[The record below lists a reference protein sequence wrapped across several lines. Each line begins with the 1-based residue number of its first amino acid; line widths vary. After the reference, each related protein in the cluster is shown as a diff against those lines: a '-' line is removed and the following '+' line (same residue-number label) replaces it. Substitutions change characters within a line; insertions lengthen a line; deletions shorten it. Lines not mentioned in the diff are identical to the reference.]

1 MISTGYNTSSW
12 AAMVPPNSS
21 KSYLAAPILPHCES
35 RAQSKGQL
43 LVTRWNRYKIL
54 LLINCEAAWS
64 CTTAAVRLLSAP
76 PLPLRGSLSPWQM
89 TTRVTSHVSPA
100 TCHRGTFY
108 HGTSSTVQ
116 CMAAITKDNVK
127 DPKFS
132 HWDIHWNGDG
142 DPSELC
148 GRKTNNSFETFLSA
162 LKVPPSIKWPVML
175 PF

>member
-1 MISTGYNTSSW
+1 MISTGYNTSLW
-12 AAMVPPNSS
+12 GAMVPPNSS
-21 KSYLAAPILPHCES
+21 KSYLTLPHCES

-54 LLINCEAAWS
+54 LLINCEAACS

-76 PLPLRGSLSPWQM
+76 PLPLRGSLSPGTCHHGTWL
-89 TTRVTSHVSPA
+89 HVSP
-100 TCHRGTFY
+100 
-108 HGTSSTVQ
+108 GTSSTVQ
-116 CMAAITKDNVK
+116 CMAAIAKDNVK

-142 DPSELC
+142 HPSELC

>member
-1 MISTGYNTSSW
+1 MHIISSYNDT
-12 AAMVPPNSS
+12 MLNTYHLG
-21 KSYLAAPILPHCES
+21 KTLPHCES

-54 LLINCEAAWS
+54 LLINWEAAWS

-76 PLPLRGSLSPWQM
+76 PLPLRGSLSPGTCYQP
-89 TTRVTSHVSPA
+89 RVTVA
-100 TCHRGTFY
+100 NDYTCY

-116 CMAAITKDNVK
+116 CMAATAKDNVK

-142 DPSELC
+142 DLSELC